1 MCVVVG
7 RSLLQQQPTE
17 CNRFAVRLGF
27 EVRLDLV
34 GCCYGE
40 IVKIDKSL
48 FVK

>member
-1 MCVVVG
+1 MRIVVG
-7 RSLLQQQPTE
+7 RSLLHQQSAE

-27 EVRLDLV
+27 EVRLDLA